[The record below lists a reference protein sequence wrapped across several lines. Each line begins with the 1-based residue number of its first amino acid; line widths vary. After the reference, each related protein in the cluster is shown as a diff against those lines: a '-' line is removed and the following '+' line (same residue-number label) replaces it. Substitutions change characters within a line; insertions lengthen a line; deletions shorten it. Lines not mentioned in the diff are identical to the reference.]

1 MQTARVGYQRN
12 FPKGLDVEGARAW
25 YVALMTFG
33 GLFVGGIAGLG
44 LDKGI
49 NVLTERK
56 Y

>member
-1 MQTARVGYQRN
+1 MQTACEGYQRN

-33 GLFVGGIAGLG
+33 GLFVGGMAGFG
-44 LDKGI
+44 LDRSI
-49 NVLTERK
+49 NMLTERK